1 MLYLPGDFVGNMRV
15 LLLLAVLP
23 LAWAQFPAVCNTPD
37 SLSTKTCCPNNC
49 GSHGSCVS
57 IVQDASWDDADETVV
72 ALVRF
77 VTPLD
82 HRCEWP
88 TRVFENICSCDE
100 GWGGYDCSQY
110 DFAYID
116 DGNGGCMKRTSDQL
130 LVIRN
135 FMNLT
140 HQQQLDYIRPR
151 PRMTGSGQLS

>member
-1 MLYLPGDFVGNMRV
+1 MRV

-23 LAWAQFPAVCNTPD
+23 LAWVQFPAACNTSD

-82 HRCEWP
+82 HRFEWP

-116 DGNGGCMKRTSDQL
+116 DGNGGCMERTSDRL